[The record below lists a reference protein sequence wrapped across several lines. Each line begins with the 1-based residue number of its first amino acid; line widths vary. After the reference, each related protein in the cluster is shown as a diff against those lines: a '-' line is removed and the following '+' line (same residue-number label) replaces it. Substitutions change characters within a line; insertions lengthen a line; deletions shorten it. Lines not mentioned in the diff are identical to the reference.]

1 MSFICL
7 QADVFANKVSLDPDA
22 IDHVRKVSM
31 ESDVSKLASL
41 ALQVSNQTE
50 KKKNHKWDK
59 LLLEKSGAVYVAR
72 WVENSLVF
80 ENKGF

>member
-50 KKKNHKWDK
+50 KKRITN
-59 LLLEKSGAVYVAR
+59 EINYC
-72 WVENSLVF
+72 
-80 ENKGF
+80 

>member
-41 ALQVSNQTE
+41 ALQVSNR
-50 KKKNHKWDK
+50 KKRITN
-59 LLLEKSGAVYVAR
+59 EINYC
-72 WVENSLVF
+72 
-80 ENKGF
+80 